1 MAGPLTPQDAALY
14 RNPHSTL
21 PMPGG
26 GSDMP
31 VAYYQS
37 TKLPLTWN
45 FLPADNLHQAVWQTP
60 VFNLRPDLRSAGGSP
75 KTGVPIWNTNS
86 RLYVQISNL
95 VNSSASTTQ
104 GLRVTA
110 REQASIAYGDVRTG
124 FSSVENVTSPVDV
137 TSDVMLG
144 TGQPDRVVLVF
155 APLGESY
162 PVRFWSVRLVFR
174 KDPSDWASDQIIH
187 VESAYY

>member
-1 MAGPLTPQDAALY
+1 MSNPLTPQNAGLY
-14 RNPHSTL
+14 RNPHGTL
-21 PMPGG
+21 PMPGAG
-26 GSDMP
+26 GDIP

-37 TKLPLTWN
+37 TKLPLTWSFDVN
-45 FLPADNLHQAVWQTP
+45 QNVHQAVWQTP

-75 KTGVPIWNTNS
+75 KTGVPIWNS
-86 RLYVQISNL
+86 SARLYVQISNL
-95 VNSSASTTQ
+95 VNASATTTQ
-104 GLRVTA
+104 GLRVSA

-155 APLGESY
+155 APLGEGN
-162 PVRFWSVRLVFR
+162 PVRFWSVRLTFE
-174 KDPSDWASDQIIH
+174 KDPSDWASDQIIFI
-187 VESAYY
+187 ESAYY

>member
-1 MAGPLTPQDAALY
+1 MANPLTPQNAGLY
-14 RNPHSTL
+14 RNPQGTL
-21 PMPGG
+21 PMPGAG
-26 GSDMP
+26 DNIP

-37 TKLPLTWN
+37 TKLPLTWDLDVVN
-45 FLPADNLHQAVWQTP
+45 NVYRAVWQTP

-75 KTGVPIWNTNS
+75 KTGVPIWNSTA

-95 VNSSASTTQ
+95 INGSASTTE
-104 GLRVTA
+104 GLRVSA

-155 APLGESY
+155 APVGELY
-162 PVRFWSVRLVFR
+162 PVRFWSVRLSFE
-174 KDPSDWASDQIIH
+174 KDPSDWASDQIIFI
-187 VESAYY
+187 ESAYY